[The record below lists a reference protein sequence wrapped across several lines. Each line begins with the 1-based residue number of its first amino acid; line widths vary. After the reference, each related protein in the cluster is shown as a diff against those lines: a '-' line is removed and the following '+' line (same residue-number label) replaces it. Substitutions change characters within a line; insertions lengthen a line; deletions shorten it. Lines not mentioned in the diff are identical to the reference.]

1 MKTTNDDDDSTMAM
15 MASGPLEPRRPRR
28 VHLIGIGGSGMSALA
43 RLYLQQGLEV
53 SGSDEADSA
62 ELRALAA
69 LGAAVHVGH
78 DPAHLGDAALVV
90 YSSAVPESNPELVA
104 ARRRGLRTLKH
115 AQALGELFNAR
126 RGIAVAGTH
135 GKTTTSSMIAFVL
148 DRCGVNVSFQI
159 GGELMDLGTSARWG
173 TSAWMVIEADEFDR
187 RFLEYQPEVAIVT
200 NVEPD
205 HFEYYASVAEMVGAY
220 ADFLA
225 RVRPEGTVIA
235 CAEDATLADL
245 VHDVRGRQ
253 LVRYGWREPAAPG
266 CRASTPPDW
275 AAGNVVELPGG
286 SRFEVWHRTPDG
298 AARRVPAQLVIPG
311 RHHVLNAL
319 AALAACELVGV
330 RLEDAVQ
337 ALGAFHGARRRFEL
351 VGAGR
356 GIRVYSDYAH
366 HPTEVRANV
375 AAARRLVPAGGRL
388 WAVFQPH
395 LYSRTEALFD
405 EFARA
410 FDGADQVVL
419 CDVYSPS
426 GREPARAA
434 RGSRELVAAMQHPGA
449 QYAGTMVAARDLLT
463 RELRPGDLVLVMGA
477 GPIDRLARELGSELD
492 PAAGKA
498 VLSTAA
504 AGAAATKEASDA
516 G

>member
-1 MKTTNDDDDSTMAM
+1 M
-15 MASGPLEPRRPRR
+15 MAVFMATLTSRPGEPRLRR

-53 SGSDEADSA
+53 SGSDEVDSA
-62 ELRALAA
+62 ELRTLAA
-69 LGAAVHVGH
+69 LGATVHVGH
-78 DPAHLGDAALVV
+78 DAAHIGGADLVV
-90 YSSAVPESNPELVA
+90 YSSAVPESNPELAA
-104 ARRRGLRTLKH
+104 ARRHGRRTLKH
-115 AQALGELFNAR
+115 AQALGELFNTR

-135 GKTTTSSMIAFVL
+135 GKTTTSSMTAFVL
-148 DRCGVNVSFQI
+148 DRCGVDVSFQI
-159 GGELMDLGTSARWG
+159 GGELVDLSTSARWG
-173 TSAWMVIEADEFDR
+173 TSPWMVIEADEFDR
-187 RFLEYQPEVAIVT
+187 RFLEYRPEVAIVT

-225 RVRPEGTVIA
+225 RVRPTGTVIA
-235 CAEDATLADL
+235 CVEDATLAGLLED
-245 VHDVRGRQ
+245 VHGRRV
-253 LVRYGWREPAAPG
+253 VRYGWLEPAVPSQG
-266 CRASTPPDW
+266 SPRSRAAGPLLDW
-275 AAGNVVELPGG
+275 AAGNVVEVPGG
-286 SRFEVWHRTPDG
+286 SRFEVWHHTPDG
-298 AARRVPAQLVIPG
+298 ATRCVPAQLVIPG

-319 AALAACELVGV
+319 AALAACTLVGV
-330 RLEDAVQ
+330 ELEEAVR
-337 ALGAFHGARRRFEL
+337 ALGTFHGARRRFEL
-351 VGAGR
+351 TGAGR

-375 AAARRLVPAGGRL
+375 AAARSLVPAGGRL

-410 FDGADQVVL
+410 FEGADQVVL

-434 RGSRELVAAMQHPGA
+434 RGSRELAAAMRHPGA
-449 QYAGTMVAARDLLT
+449 RYAGTMEAALDLLR
-463 RELRPGDLVLVMGA
+463 RELWPGDLVLVMGA
-477 GPIDRLARELGSELD
+477 GPIDRLARELGSELG

-498 VLSTAA
+498 VPSTAT
-504 AGAAATKEASDA
+504 AGSAATKGASDA